1 MSEDSGFSVGR
12 RLGLEIY
19 KVLILLY
26 PGKFR
31 RVYRDQLLDAY
42 SAQRNDLEYGAGLFG
57 RIRFG
62 FDILAD
68 TIGSAARQRRA
79 LLAHGNRASVS
90 GGVNDPSA
98 SRKGVRGMID
108 SMLGDL
114 RDAIRCVRRS
124 PGFSALV
131 VLILAIGIGANV
143 AMFSVT
149 NAALLKALPFPNPDR
164 LVSGRATFNGRIN
177 PSVSVPDYRDY
188 RDRSDVFE
196 SLALFRGGSD
206 GHTILGG
213 EVPERASGLR
223 VSANFFETLGV
234 RPLLGRGFLEEE
246 DEPDG
251 PAVVVLSHGYWQRRF
266 GGATDVLGTSLTI
279 DGVPN
284 TIVGVMP
291 TGFHLMLD
299 VDFWH
304 PKQWEGSRGS
314 HSWLI
319 VGRLNAGVSLE
330 QAQSQMDV
338 ISVQLQEAYPETNET
353 KALLVTDL
361 QDALSEGYR
370 VGALLLLGS
379 IGLVLLIACGNIA
392 SLLLARG
399 SARMKELSVRAAL
412 GASRTRLARL
422 LFAESFLLA
431 AAACCLGIALA
442 VWLQGVILAFMP
454 LDYLGIDRVGVS
466 APMLLFAVVLSLGTA
481 LLSGG
486 VPALFGARTNPA
498 KQLNGAIRVSAGGG
512 STRLRSSLVVLQVAL
527 SAILLIGA
535 GLLLRSFASLSNVDV
550 GFETDNVLTAEVRLS
565 ATDYAD
571 FASRSM
577 FFAGLLENIRAIPG
591 VLSASAINKLPI
603 GSPWMNWGV
612 WNPEFPPTSSSDSR
626 SAYSRTVLPGY
637 FETMGIP
644 ILAGRDIEDGDVQEL
659 PRVVVIN
666 EVMARTLYPDQNPIG
681 LELAV
686 PWGAGDPMLIRIVG
700 VVADA
705 RVNMIALEPGFQMYF
720 SEAQMGYT
728 TLSLAIR
735 TQGDPDMVVGPLR
748 SALSN
753 RDSNVPLANVT
764 TMEEILSDSVAATRV
779 INVTLAI
786 FSAVALFLAAI
797 GLYGV
802 LAYQV
807 SRRLHEI
814 GVRIALGATSSKVVR
829 LVFKKGMILVALGLG
844 LGLIV
849 AVWAT
854 RLLEQQL
861 FSIVSTDA
869 VTYFGVAVCFVFVG
883 VLACLVPAMRA
894 VRIDPV
900 EAFRGE

>member
-1 MSEDSGFSVGR
+1 MRQDREFSMGR
-12 RLGLEIY
+12 RIGLAIY
-19 KVLILLY
+19 KILILLY
-26 PGKFR
+26 PRKFR
-31 RVYRDQLLDAY
+31 RVYRAQLLEAY
-42 SAQRNDLEYGAGLFG
+42 SAQRNDPGYGAGMFG

-68 TIGSAARQRRA
+68 TISSATRQRRA
-79 LLAHGNRASVS
+79 LRAHGKRAVGP

-98 SRKGVRGMID
+98 SRKGVVGMID
-108 SMLGDL
+108 SMSGDL

-149 NAALLKALPFPNPDR
+149 NAALLKALPFPDSDR

-177 PSVSVPDYRDY
+177 PSVSIPDYRDY

-223 VSANFFETLGV
+223 VSVNFFETLGV
-234 RPLLGRGFLEEE
+234 RPQLGRGFLEEE
-246 DEPDG
+246 GEPDG
-251 PAVVVLSHGYWQRRF
+251 PAVAVLGHGYWQRRF
-266 GGATDVLGTSLTI
+266 GGSTDVLGSSLPI

-291 TGFHLMLD
+291 AGFHLMLD
-299 VDFWH
+299 VDFWR
-304 PKQWEGSRGS
+304 PNQREGARGS

-319 VGRLNAGVSLE
+319 VGRLKAEVSLE
-330 QAQSQMDV
+330 QAQSQVDV
-338 ISVQLQEAYPETNET
+338 ISIQLQEAYPETNET

-361 QDALSEGYR
+361 QDSLSEGYR
-370 VGALLLLGS
+370 VGALLLLGA

-399 SARMKELSVRAAL
+399 SVRTKELSVRAAL
-412 GASRTRLARL
+412 GASGRRLARL

-431 AAACCLGIALA
+431 AVACVLGIALA

-454 LDYLGIDRVGVS
+454 LDYLGVEHVGVS
-466 APMLLFAVVLSLGTA
+466 APMLLFAIVLSLGSA

-486 VPALFGARTNPA
+486 VPALFGSRTNPA
-498 KQLNGAIRVSAGGG
+498 QQLNGAVRVSAGGG
-512 STRLRSSLVVLQVAL
+512 STRLRSGLVVLQVAL

-535 GLLLRSFASLSNVDV
+535 GLLLRSFASLSDVDV
-550 GFETDNVLTAEVRLS
+550 GFETDNLLTAEVRLP
-565 ATDYAD
+565 AADYAD
-571 FASRSM
+571 FTSRTL
-577 FFAGLLENIRAIPG
+577 FFAGLLEDIRAIPG

-603 GSPWMNWGV
+603 RSPWMDWGV
-612 WNPEFPPTSSSDSR
+612 WNPENPPTGSGDSR

-637 FETMGIP
+637 FATMDIP
-644 ILAGRDIEDGDVQEL
+644 LQAGRDIADGDGQES

-666 EVMARTLYPDQNPIG
+666 DVMARTLYPDQNPIG
-681 LELAV
+681 LEVAV
-686 PWGAGDPMLIRIVG
+686 NMGAVDPMLMRIVG
-700 VVADA
+700 VVGDA
-705 RVNMIALEPGFQMYF
+705 RVNMIALEPGFQIYF
-720 SEAQMGYT
+720 SDAQMGYT

-735 TQGDPDMVVGPLR
+735 TQGGPDVVIGPLR

-753 RDSNVPLANVT
+753 RDSNVPLANIA

-807 SRRLHEI
+807 ARRLHEI
-814 GVRIALGATSSKVVR
+814 GVRIALGATSSNVVR
-829 LVFKKGMILVALGLG
+829 LVFQKGMLLVALGLG

-849 AVWAT
+849 ALWAT

-861 FSIVSTDA
+861 FSIVSTDPA
-869 VTYFGVAVCFVFVG
+869 TYIGVAVCFVFVG
-883 VLACLVPAMRA
+883 AMACLVPAMRA

>member
-1 MSEDSGFSVGR
+1 
-12 RLGLEIY
+12 
-19 KVLILLY
+19 
-26 PGKFR
+26 
-31 RVYRDQLLDAY
+31 
-42 SAQRNDLEYGAGLFG
+42 
-57 RIRFG
+57 
-62 FDILAD
+62 
-68 TIGSAARQRRA
+68 
-79 LLAHGNRASVS
+79 
-90 GGVNDPSA
+90 
-98 SRKGVRGMID
+98 MID
-108 SMLGDL
+108 SMSGDL

-164 LVSGRATFNGRIN
+164 MVSGRATFNGRIN
-177 PSVSVPDYRDY
+177 PSVSIPDYRDY

-223 VSANFFETLGV
+223 VSVNFFETLGV
-234 RPLLGRGFLEEE
+234 RTLLGRGFLEEE
-246 DEPDG
+246 GEPDG

-266 GGATDVLGTSLTI
+266 GGSTDVLGSSLPI

-291 TGFHLMLD
+291 AGFHLMLD
-299 VDFWH
+299 VDFWR
-304 PKQWEGSRGS
+304 PNQWEGARGS

-319 VGRLNAGVSLE
+319 VGRLKAEVSLE
-330 QAQSQMDV
+330 QAQSQVDV
-338 ISVQLQEAYPETNET
+338 ISIQLQEAYPETNET

-361 QDALSEGYR
+361 QDSLSEGYR
-370 VGALLLLGS
+370 VGALLLLGA

-399 SARMKELSVRAAL
+399 SVRTKELSVRAAL
-412 GASRTRLARL
+412 GASGPRLARL

-431 AAACCLGIALA
+431 AVACVLGIALA

-454 LDYLGIDRVGVS
+454 LDYLGIERVGVS
-466 APMLLFAVVLSLGTA
+466 APMLLFAIVLSLGSA

-486 VPALFGARTNPA
+486 VPALFGSRTNPA
-498 KQLNGAIRVSAGGG
+498 QQLNGAIRVSAGGG
-512 STRLRSSLVVLQVAL
+512 STRLRSGLVVLQVAL

-535 GLLLRSFASLSNVDV
+535 GLLLRSFASLSDVDV
-550 GFETDNVLTAEVRLS
+550 GFETDNLLTAEVRLP
-565 ATDYAD
+565 AADYAD
-571 FASRSM
+571 FTSRAQ
-577 FFAGLLENIRAIPG
+577 FFTGLLEDVRAIPG

-603 GSPWMNWGV
+603 RSPWMNWGV
-612 WNPEFPPTSSSDSR
+612 WNPENPPTGSTDSR

-637 FETMGIP
+637 FETMDIP
-644 ILAGRDIEDGDVQEL
+644 LLAGRDIEDGDISEL
-659 PRVVVIN
+659 PRVIVIN
-666 EVMARTLYPDQNPIG
+666 EIMARTLYPDQNPIG
-681 LELAV
+681 LQVAV
-686 PWGAGDPMLIRIVG
+686 NMGAVDPMLMRIIG
-700 VVADA
+700 VVGDA

-735 TQGDPDMVVGPLR
+735 TQGDPDVVVGPLR

-753 RDSNVPLANVT
+753 RDSNIPLANVS

-786 FSAVALFLAAI
+786 FAAVALFLAAI

-807 SRRLHEI
+807 ARRLHEI
-814 GVRIALGATSSKVVR
+814 GVRIALGATSSNVVR
-829 LVFKKGMILVALGLG
+829 LVFQKGMLLVALGLG

-849 AVWAT
+849 ALWAT

-861 FSIVSTDA
+861 FSIVSTDPA
-869 VTYFGVAVCFVFVG
+869 TYIGVAVCFVFVG
-883 VLACLVPAMRA
+883 AMACMVPAMRA